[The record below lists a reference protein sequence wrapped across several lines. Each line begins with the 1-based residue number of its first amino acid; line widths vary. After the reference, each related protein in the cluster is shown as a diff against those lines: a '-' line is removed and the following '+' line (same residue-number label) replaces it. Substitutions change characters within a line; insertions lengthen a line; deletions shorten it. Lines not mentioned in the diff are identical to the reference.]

1 MAHQRKTRQI
11 IRSFEANALKKRSFT
26 TRFAD
31 SLTKFFGSMG
41 FLILNLVIFTIW
53 IILNSGNVP
62 GVPTFD
68 PYPYVLLITLVSLE
82 AIILTVIVLMSQNRQ
97 SQIGTLR
104 DELQLQVELITE
116 KEITKILILLKKLM
130 DENKIEIRDEELSEM
145 LETVDTSY
153 IERELEKQLSGQETS
168 LKKTVTEPIAKVGK
182 TLTPKRNNSS

>member
-11 IRSFEANALKKRSFT
+11 IRSFEASALKKRSFT

-31 SLTKFFGSMG
+31 SLTKFFGSIG
-41 FLILNLVIFTIW
+41 FLILNLLIFTAW
-53 IILNSGNVP
+53 IFLNSGKVP
-62 GVPTFD
+62 GIPTFD
-68 PYPYVLLITLVSLE
+68 PYPYVLLITMVSLE
-82 AIILTVIVLMSQNRQ
+82 AIILTTIVLMSQNRQ

-153 IERELEKQLSGQETS
+153 IEKELEKQLSDQETS
-168 LKKTVTEPIAKVGK
+168 LKKTMTEPIAKVEK
-182 TLTPKRNNSS
+182 TLTPKK